1 MLLLLLACTPDPAD
15 DTGATGPEPLTLPA
29 DPAENGVPVGV
40 MTVEAGGQT
49 MEVWYPASDQVA
61 DEPGEDADFA
71 QFIPESVTEVL
82 GPIEFPLV
90 PTGAVRDAPLRAPE
104 EPYPVVVFS
113 HGFGGMRLQS
123 VDYTVHL
130 ASRGYVVVAADHPG
144 RMLTD
149 LLPCMFSPFL
159 EGCDLSGMGGA
170 DPAVEDVGAVADWVE
185 AAAVDGPLAGAIDPA
200 RMALSGHSAGGGTVD
215 EVADLDPRFSV
226 FLSMA
231 AGAAPENDAPVMLM
245 SGTCDGIVPDS
256 SVVNAWAARTAST
269 LVQIEGAGHLA
280 FADLCELD
288 LLTLGEKLLA
298 PRDDV
303 NQTFLE
309 QLFLLASDGCANGT
323 PVVAACEQSGFLPL
337 TTSDPIVRAYT
348 TLWFDQHLRGS
359 GEGVG
364 AASFPEATVTLPE

>member
-1 MLLLLLACTPDPAD
+1 
-15 DTGATGPEPLTLPA
+15 
-29 DPAENGVPVGV
+29 
-40 MTVEAGGQT
+40 
-49 MEVWYPASDQVA
+49 MEVWYPASDSVA
-61 DEPGEDADFA
+61 GEPGEDADFA
-71 QFIPESVTEVL
+71 QFIPQSVIDVL
-82 GPIEFPLV
+82 GPIEFPPV
-90 PTGAVRDAPLRAPE
+90 PTGAVRDAPLRSPE

-170 DPAVEDVGAVADWVE
+170 DPAVEDVAAVADWVE
-185 AAAVDGPLAGAIDPA
+185 AAAVNGPFAGAIDPA
-200 RMALSGHSAGGGTVD
+200 RMGLSGHSAGGGTVD

-231 AGAAPENDAPVMLM
+231 AGAAPATDAPVLLM
-245 SGTCDGIVPDS
+245 DGTCDGIIPDAA
-256 SVVNAWAARTAST
+256 VVDAWESRTAST
-269 LVQIEGAGHLA
+269 LIQIQGAGHLA

-288 LLTLGEKLLA
+288 LLTLGETLLA

-303 NQTFLE
+303 NQTFLD
-309 QLFLLASDGCANGT
+309 QLFALASDGCANGT
-323 PVVAACEQSGFLPL
+323 PVVDECEETGFLPL
-337 TTSDPIVRAYT
+337 STSDPIVRAYT
-348 TLWFDQHLRGS
+348 TVWFDQHLRSTGT
-359 GEGVG
+359 GVRAG
-364 AASFPEATVTLPE
+364 LFPEAVVTLPE